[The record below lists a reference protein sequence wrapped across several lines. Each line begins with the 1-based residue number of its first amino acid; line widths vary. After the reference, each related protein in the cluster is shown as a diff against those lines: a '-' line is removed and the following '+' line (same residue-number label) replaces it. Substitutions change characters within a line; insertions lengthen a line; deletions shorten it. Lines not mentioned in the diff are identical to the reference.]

1 MVINHNMPSLNQ
13 HRIMKT
19 NVKNTEDSSR
29 KLSSGYRINEDADD
43 AAGLCISETM
53 RHQVRGLDRAS
64 SNVQDGISMTDSR
77 CSIRRDTAD
86 FRPYG
91 RACNTGSK

>member
-53 RHQVRGLDRAS
+53 RHQVRGPVSYTHLTLPTNS
-64 SNVQDGISMTDSR
+64 LV
-77 CSIRRDTAD
+77 
-86 FRPYG
+86 
-91 RACNTGSK
+91 

>member
-43 AAGLCISETM
+43 AAGSASQRRCVIRSEDLTVHHPM
-53 RHQVRGLDRAS
+53 CRMVS
-64 SNVQDGISMTDSR
+64 V
-77 CSIRRDTAD
+77 
-86 FRPYG
+86 
-91 RACNTGSK
+91 

>member
-43 AAGLCISETM
+43 AA
-53 RHQVRGLDRAS
+53 Q
-64 SNVQDGISMTDSR
+64 
-77 CSIRRDTAD
+77 
-86 FRPYG
+86 
-91 RACNTGSK
+91 